1 MKRKDFLRLSGA
13 AAAASLVPLR
23 SGLAQALASG
33 GGKTRVSVKLL
44 DLQLRYAWGLSRG
57 TWTTRRNAFVRI
69 ERDGTVGMGEAAP
82 IARYNETAEGAAA
95 FIEKAR
101 PVLERDLWEY
111 AVRWNE
117 LEALAPTEHAAKAA
131 LDMALLDWVGKKLNV
146 PLWKL
151 LGLNRGGALTTTY
164 SIGIDEVPVM
174 QQKVRESPDFGVYKI
189 KVGSKDDRKIIE
201 GIRAVTS
208 KPLRADAN
216 EGWKTKE
223 EALEMINWMAGLGV
237 ELIEQPMPAAM
248 LKDYAWL
255 KERSK
260 LPIFADESLMK
271 ASDIPRH
278 RPLLPRPQH
287 QAHEMRRD
295 PGGRAHGGHG
305 PGPGPEA
312 HDRLHGRDLAR
323 DLGRRGHHPA
333 LRPRRPRREPPHRD
347 RPLPGRPDGQGPAR
361 PQRQARPGRRRQRL
375 VTGSWKAAF
384 PQGGSGPMTVRPG
397 W

>member
-1 MKRKDFLRLSGA
+1 MKRKDFLKLSGA

-44 DLQLRYAWGLSRG
+44 DLKLRYAWGLSRG

-101 PVLERDLWEY
+101 PILERDLWEY
-111 AVRWNE
+111 ALRWNE

-164 SIGIDEVPVM
+164 SIGIDEIPVM
-174 QQKVRESPDFGVYKI
+174 QRKVRESPDFGVYKI

-223 EALEMINWMAGLGV
+223 ESLEMINWMAGLGV
-237 ELIEQPMPAAM
+237 ELIEQPMPAAV

-271 ASDIPRH
+271 ASDIPVIAPYFHGLNIKLMKCGGVQEAVRMVAMA
-278 RPLLPRPQH
+278 RALGLKLMIGCMVETSLAISAAAAITPLFDDADLDGNLLT
-287 QAHEMRRD
+287 ATD
-295 PGGRAHGGHG
+295 PF
-305 PGPGPEA
+305 
-312 HDRLHGRDLAR
+312 
-323 DLGRRGHHPA
+323 RGV
-333 LRPRRPRREPPHRD
+333 
-347 RPLPGRPDGQGPAR
+347 Q
-361 PQRQARPGRRRQRL
+361 
-375 VTGSWKAAF
+375 
-384 PQGGSGPMTVRPG
+384 TVRDQLVLNDKPG
-397 W
+397 LGVEGSVW